1 MASYHRLALGGWLA
15 AGDWAPGKE
24 RALRM
29 GMPGGTMQTGLGEQD
44 LGFAPPLGQFLSLAS
59 NAKGQ
64 LSLQFRP
71 WVPGGGGG
79 EGSTG

>member
-1 MASYHRLALGGWLA
+1 
-15 AGDWAPGKE
+15 
-24 RALRM
+24 M